1 MYVMQVLN
9 LEAEQHLVK
18 VGDGFYWMMLAVL
31 EMSLVSLSAETVE
44 LVFTTVDTLRM
55 LALCV
60 QVCVIFSCLLTQR
73 STIHAQRN
81 DCPLFHSFLGTV
93 IVGLTRQSYI
103 ASEGDQLRIC
113 VEIIEGLVVQESVV
127 IISPGINGSATSGC
141 PSYHTS
147 YLF

>member
-60 QVCVIFSCLLTQR
+60 QVCVIFSRRLTQR
-73 STIHAQRN
+73 STIYTIQ
-81 DCPLFHSFLGTV
+81 
-93 IVGLTRQSYI
+93 
-103 ASEGDQLRIC
+103 
-113 VEIIEGLVVQESVV
+113 
-127 IISPGINGSATSGC
+127 
-141 PSYHTS
+141 
-147 YLF
+147 